1 MEKCFLTL
9 QSMQNYI
16 PNSRN
21 LTGIFHFFFLPFT
34 LTQYISTKLTASEL
48 KKGWPEW
55 TVSSFSH
62 SSHSHI
68 SPPSV
73 LAFLLEKTQVRNS
86 VYQGPGQNELLLEE
100 SMACGLS
107 SSLQG
112 KGRGQEE
119 GPGNVAEKWV
129 RKMSLEFS

>member
-68 SPPSV
+68 SRPSV

-100 SMACGLS
+100 STACGLS